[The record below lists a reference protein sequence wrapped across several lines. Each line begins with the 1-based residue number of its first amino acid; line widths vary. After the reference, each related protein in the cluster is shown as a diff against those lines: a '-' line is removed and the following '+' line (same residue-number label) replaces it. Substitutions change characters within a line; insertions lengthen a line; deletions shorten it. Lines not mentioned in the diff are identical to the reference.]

1 MKDCPEN
8 DLAKMVAVN
17 VGYDI
22 IDYHKQE
29 KIGIDESI
37 TTFYVFHKKGVSSSE
52 LLN

>member
-8 DLAKMVAVN
+8 DLTNVVAIN

-22 IDYHKQE
+22 VDYYKQE
-29 KIGIDESI
+29 KIGLEEE
-37 TTFYVFHKKGVSSSE
+37 TTVFYVFHKKGVSSRE